1 MSRRVVVAAV
11 LFALAG
17 SSWAQMDMLPFLFR
31 DIPPEIEQG
40 IPQNMS
46 YEEFRKLNR
55 NVDFFSMGMSMIVPG
70 YAMFQVEHPALGVP
84 ILAGRLGGY
93 GLMAAA
99 MVRQWDDLRD
109 LWELQELSSEQFDS
123 LKINA
128 ALMAAGMCVNFLL
141 WGVDVVGAYHIA
153 KEERDYVIY
162 RYGLETAAAGAAAG
176 APEPSLSVIR
186 AQFRRDDRLARPRT
200 VAMALSH
207 LESRPDSP
215 AFCEVSLV
223 AATLL
228 DRLGRPDE
236 ALAHLLRGLAVDPE
250 SPHAFTARSLA
261 LDLLTRHRGRWY
273 ADREVLYDAL
283 SAVPATRPEH
293 DLGLVE
299 LIEIVPRVTS
309 RRLAQMLWLFADR
322 YLASPA
328 VPEHGDRVLAAL
340 AASFAG
346 RRLTERE
353 AAAWAKL
360 VTFYPRSPLW
370 ADAVKQAVAAYQ
382 KRDDTAA
389 VARLQTLLPEA
400 P

>member
-1 MSRRVVVAAV
+1 MEMANTRLLVAA
-11 LFALAG
+11 LLCALAAPV
-17 SSWAQMDMLPFLFR
+17 WAQMDMLPFVFR

-40 IPQNMS
+40 IPQGMS
-46 YEEFRKLNR
+46 YEEFRRLNR

-70 YAMFQVEHPALGVP
+70 YAMFQVERPALGVP

-99 MVRQWDDLRD
+99 LVRQWSDLRD
-109 LWELQELSSEQFDS
+109 LWEFQALSAEQFDS

-128 ALMAAGMCVNFLL
+128 ALMAAGMCLNFVL

-162 RYGLETAAAGAAAG
+162 RYGLETAAAGS
-176 APEPSLSVIR
+176 PEPSLSVLR

-200 VAMALSH
+200 VGLALSY
-207 LESRPDSP
+207 LEGRPDSP
-215 AFCEVSLV
+215 AFCEVSLI

-228 DRLGRPDE
+228 HRLGRPDE

-250 SPHAFTARSLA
+250 SSHAFAARSLA
-261 LDLLTRHRGRWY
+261 LELLTKYRGRWY

-283 SAVPATRPEH
+283 SGAPATRPED

-299 LIEIVPRVTS
+299 LIEIVPRLTD
-309 RRLAQMLWLFADR
+309 RRLAELLWLFADR
-322 YLASPA
+322 YLASSA
-328 VPEHGDRVLAAL
+328 VPEQGDRVLAAL
-340 AASFAG
+340 AASFAA
-346 RRLTERE
+346 RRMTERE

-370 ADAVKQAVAAYQ
+370 ADALPKAVAAYE
-382 KRDDTAA
+382 KREDSAA
-389 VARLQTLLPEA
+389 VARLRALLPESR
-400 P
+400 